1 MNMSEVITRINV
13 LAKKA
18 KTEGLTEAEAA
29 EREALR
35 KAYLA
40 EFRAGLRQRLDS
52 TYVQTQD
59 GAKIPYKEYLR
70 LAKEAKEKES

>member
-1 MNMSEVITRINV
+1 MDTSIIERINA
-13 LAKKA
+13 LARKA
-18 KTEGLTEAEAA
+18 KAEGLTEAETA

-59 GAKIPYKEYLR
+59 GAKMPYKEYVR
-70 LAKEAKEKES
+70 LAKETKEKES

>member
-1 MNMSEVITRINV
+1 MDASMIERINA
-13 LAKKA
+13 LARKA

-40 EFRAGLRQRLDS
+40 EFRTGLRQRLDS
-52 TYVQTQD
+52 TYVQTQN
-59 GAKIPYKEYLR
+59 GAKIPYKEYVR

>member
-1 MNMSEVITRINV
+1 MDASRIERINA
-13 LAKKA
+13 LARKA

-59 GAKIPYKEYLR
+59 GTKMPYKEYVR

>member
-1 MNMSEVITRINV
+1 M
-13 LAKKA
+13 
-18 KTEGLTEAEAA
+18 EAA

-59 GAKIPYKEYLR
+59 GAKIPYKEYVR
-70 LAKEAKEKES
+70 LAKETKEKES